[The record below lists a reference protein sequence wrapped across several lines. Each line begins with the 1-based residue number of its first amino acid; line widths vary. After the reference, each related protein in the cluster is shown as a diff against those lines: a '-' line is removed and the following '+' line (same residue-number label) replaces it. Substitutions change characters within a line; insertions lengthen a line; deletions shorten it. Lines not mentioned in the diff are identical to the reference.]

1 MARRQA
7 AHLLVSLRQKILAIP
22 QTYSR
27 RLLNISDFEK
37 MSAKLKEI
45 AHSILSEIKD
55 LPHCAEPGW
64 REKIEEEQTSRPKKK

>member
-37 MSAKLKEI
+37 MSAK
-45 AHSILSEIKD
+45 
-55 LPHCAEPGW
+55 
-64 REKIEEEQTSRPKKK
+64 